1 MTLCHQYNVW
11 LGANPGFNLTGVVC
25 YCTLADVRTQW
36 HHTSGGI
43 VAPSRHF
50 YTQTFWHQD
59 ILTPRLFDT
68 QTFCHPDVL
77 PPRHFATPFKVRHF
91 ATPVFLPPRHFATPE
106 FLPLH
111 TCCQP
116 DILSTTHFTPRTYGH
131 PDILS
136 FFFFNSLVT
145 TQPLRLSKCLA
156 FKMCWCQNVW
166 VAISGKIMDSKMFE
180 CQNVCLAK
188 CTDVELQGTSF
199 MQLNDQRWDAA
210 KG

>member
-1 MTLCHQYNVW
+1 MWGHNGIT
-11 LGANPGFNLTGVVC
+11 PVVALWR
-25 YCTLADVRTQW
+25 LADIFT
-36 HHTSGGI
+36 
-43 VAPSRHF
+43 PRHF
-50 YTQTFWHQD
+50 DTKTFWHPD
-59 ILTPRLFDT
+59 FLTPRLFAT
-68 QTFCHPDVL
+68 QTFCHPDIL
-77 PPRHFATPFKVRHF
+77 PPHLKLDILPPLF
-91 ATPVFLPPRHFATPE
+91 FLPPRHFATQE

-111 TCCQP
+111 TCCHP

-188 CTDVELQGTSF
+188 CTDVELQGISF